1 MITLILGASLRH
13 RVPGAA
19 RGPVAL
25 ELAEPLSVRDLLA
38 RIDIRESEARLV
50 LINHRKAGLGTPVRP
65 GDRVAIFPP
74 ELAFN
79 LYVASG
85 LAHGGEEDPKCE

>member
-13 RVPGAA
+13 RVTGAA
-19 RGPVAL
+19 RGPVEL
-25 ELAEPLSVRDLLA
+25 ELSETLPVRDLLA
-38 RIDIRESEARLV
+38 RIDISESEARIV
-50 LINHRKAGLGTPVRP
+50 LINHKKAGLGTSVRP

-85 LAHGGEEDPKCE
+85 LAHGGEEDPRCA

>member
-13 RVPGAA
+13 RVPGAE
-19 RGPVAL
+19 RGPVRVPL
-25 ELAEPLSVRDLLA
+25 EEAVRVRDLLPCLGITEAEA
-38 RIDIRESEARLV
+38 RIVI
-50 LINHRKAGLGTPVRP
+50 INHKKAGLGTRVRP

-79 LYVASG
+79 LYVALE
-85 LAHGGEEDPKCE
+85 LAHSGEEDPQCE